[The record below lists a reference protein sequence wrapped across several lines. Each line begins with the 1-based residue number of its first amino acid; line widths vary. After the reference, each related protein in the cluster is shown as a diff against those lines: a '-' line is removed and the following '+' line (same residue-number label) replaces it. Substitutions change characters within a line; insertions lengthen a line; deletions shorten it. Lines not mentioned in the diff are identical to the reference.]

1 MPPGMGYGPIDPMAA
16 AQAPLSSRMMEHLP
30 GFTASA
36 LFASGRGSR
45 TIMAG
50 GGFMDFE
57 NATSQRMAQHRLV
70 TDQGLSKRR
79 ASQFVGGK
87 ERGARLL
94 RRPGGQ
100 PQAMNFMYSSRVNHA
115 TMRPRALR
123 RYHSLSVFSNANV
136 TGAYTPFQASLGAT
150 RLPVVGSRVT
160 SALSKFTGLDD
171 LAAADLGPGTLS
183 FLGASRRMDRLEA
196 RAARG
201 GPVSARMQKRL
212 QAADRSIEALMGMNN
227 ADALALRATGRYN
240 PGSSITVREAFADRL
255 NTKNGRTYIK
265 GGAIEYFDE
274 NGRVVK
280 TKGNRVPA
288 AALDRPIAR
297 TPKTSLGGTGVTVLG
312 PDGRPRVIGA
322 RNSVNIS
329 MNAVGLGDEIMD
341 PSLYRSAMSSAVGVE
356 GATGIK
362 VGVRGDLLV
371 SALPG
376 RGTQFIGGYARAALG
391 FGDDVISEQGIR
403 GVQKAR
409 TAMQEA
415 LDNLGIKANADD
427 VLRSRMAGGQGIS
440 KALGGGRVG
449 AERMGQLLRTP
460 GARGVL
466 ATRGAYMAV
475 PGLQALGTAS
485 LLYDLGKMAGEVVV
499 SGINLA
505 KDAYKSVQG
514 TINKPAFGMGYQ
526 DTEAAAT
533 SRARGVMA
541 IQNSRLNA
549 RSVLGSEAGMMAA
562 HFG

>member
-1 MPPGMGYGPIDPMAA
+1 MYPQFDQIDPMAA
-16 AQAPLSSRMMEHLP
+16 AQAPLSSRMLEHMP
-30 GFTASA
+30 GITASA
-36 LFASGRGSR
+36 LFATGRGSR

-57 NATSQRMAQHRLV
+57 NATDARMARHRVV
-70 TDQGLSKRR
+70 TDKGLSKRR
-79 ASQFVGGK
+79 ASQFMGGK
-87 ERGARLL
+87 ERGAQLL

-123 RYHSLSVFSNANV
+123 RYHSLSIFSNTNA

-150 RLPVVGSRVT
+150 RMPIIGSRVT
-160 SALSKFTGLDD
+160 SAMGKFTGIDNIAPSD
-171 LAAADLGPGTLS
+171 VGPGLFS
-183 FLGASRRMDRLEA
+183 FLGASRRMDAMEA
-196 RAARG
+196 RAVKTGKVSPRMARKL
-201 GPVSARMQKRL
+201 AK
-212 QAADRSIEALMGMNN
+212 ADRSIEALMGMNSPDN
-227 ADALALRATGRYN
+227 LALRGAGRYN

-255 NTKNGRTYIK
+255 NTANGRTYSRNM
-265 GGAIEYFDE
+265 GGSAIYYFDE
-274 NGRVVK
+274 NGNVVK

-297 TPKTSLGGTGVTVLG
+297 TPTAGQGGTGVTVLG
-312 PDGRPRVIGA
+312 RDGKPRKIGTG
-322 RNSVNIS
+322 RNMSL
-329 MNAVGLGDEIMD
+329 NAVTVGDEIMN
-341 PSLYRSAMSSAVGVE
+341 PSLYDSKMGGAVGRGT
-356 GATGIK
+356 GAAGTVGI
-362 VGVRGDLLV
+362 RGDLLV

-376 RGTQFIGGYARAALG
+376 QVTQFYGGYARAALG
-391 FGDDVISEQGIR
+391 FGDDIISKEGVR
-403 GVQKAR
+403 GVNKAR
-409 TAMQEA
+409 EAMQSA
-415 LDNLGIKANADD
+415 LDDLGIKANADD
-427 VLRSRMAGGQGIS
+427 VLRSRKAGGQGLRQ
-440 KALGGGRVG
+440 ALGGGRIG
-449 AERMGQLLRTP
+449 DKNLSLLMRQS
-460 GARGVL
+460 GSRGVL
-466 ATRGAYMAV
+466 ATRGAMTAL

>member
-1 MPPGMGYGPIDPMAA
+1 MPPGMGYNPIDPMAA
-16 AQAPLSSRMMEHLP
+16 AQAPLSSRMMEHIP
-30 GFTASA
+30 GITASV
-36 LFASGRGSR
+36 LFATGRGSR

-57 NATSQRMAQHRLV
+57 NATDARMAKHRLV
-70 TDQGLSKRR
+70 TDQGLSQRK

-123 RYHSLSVFSNANV
+123 RYHSLSVFSNANM

-227 ADALALRATGRYN
+227 ADGLALRATGRYN

-265 GGAIEYFDE
+265 GGRIEYFDE
-274 NGRVVK
+274 SGRAVW

-297 TPKTSLGGTGVTVLG
+297 SPVGTTTILG
-312 PDGRPRVIGA
+312 PDGKPRQIGS
-322 RNSVNIS
+322 NKFMSL
-329 MNAVGLGDEIMD
+329 NAVSVGDEIMD

-376 RGTQFIGGYARAALG
+376 RGTQYIGGYARAALG

-403 GVQKAR
+403 GVEKAR
-409 TAMQEA
+409 ATMQQA
-415 LDNLGIKANADD
+415 LDDLGIKANADD
-427 VLRSRMAGGQGIS
+427 VLRSRMAGGQGIRQ
-440 KALGGGRVG
+440 ALGGGRTG